1 MVTACPTTSVP
12 TLSVVVAERPA
23 EAERA
28 DHGPE
33 AVDARAQVAM
43 AAAGPEAA
51 DDRAVEP
58 AAEDRDPAA
67 VEPAEREQLKAV
79 DVTHPEGSDDG
90 STHLIQ

>member
-1 MVTACPTTSVP
+1 
-12 TLSVVVAERPA
+12 
-23 EAERA
+23 
-28 DHGPE
+28 
-33 AVDARAQVAM
+33 
-43 AAAGPEAA
+43 
-51 DDRAVEP
+51 VEP